1 MGLQN
6 LQSNFGQTR
15 GQMGSEPDKD
25 EVIRVNVD
33 NIRVEEG
40 PTIVQTEEIAGESFI
55 LGNSL
60 KGVLGQN
67 KLTAGIAF
75 VVGNPTYGVLGSTKL
90 TTGTGYSPA
99 VIVEVRNLNNS
110 FIERFNLDFFR
121 SDDTTATWASG
132 SLAFT
137 VGQLAVSKS
146 VYKGTSIV
154 TNATLIL
161 PNTTNITSYLS
172 ANGGTNWEAV
182 TNNTQHFFTNT
193 GNDLRFKIEASGV
206 ATITSLRINYG

>member
-1 MGLQN
+1 MGIKN

-15 GQMGSEPDKD
+15 NQLGSEPFQD
-25 EVIRVNVD
+25 EVVAITVD

-40 PTIVQTEEIAGESFI
+40 PTVVQTEEIAGDSFI

-67 KLTAGIAF
+67 KLTTGIAF

-90 TTGTGYSPA
+90 TTGTGYNPA
-99 VIVEVRNLNNS
+99 VIVEVRNRNNT

-121 SDDTTATWASG
+121 SDDTTATWSNG
-132 SLAFT
+132 SLSFT
-137 VGQLAVSKS
+137 TGQVAISKS
-146 VYKGTSIV
+146 CYKGTSTV
-154 TNATLIL
+154 SFATLTVSNATNLTL
-161 PNTTNITSYLS
+161 YLS

-182 TNNTQHFFTNT
+182 TNNKQHFFTNT
-193 GNDLRFKIEASGV
+193 GNDLRFKIEASGA
-206 ATITSLRINYG
+206 ATITSLRIKYG